1 MNAFLFVLL
10 CKTVY
15 GSFLEDITIDVFG
28 DNAHSLVA
36 AYGDFDSDK
45 KTDVFVINGTGK
57 IVHGK
62 LVLFNVLVIFVDWVR
77 THYEH
82 DTYENVP
89 HNCEFSSIDVI
100 IVISKLVF
108 GFR

>member
-15 GSFLEDITIDVFG
+15 GSFLEDITKDVFG
-28 DNAHSLVA
+28 DNTHSLVA

-57 IVHGK
+57 IVNGK
-62 LVLFNVLVIFVDWVR
+62 LVLFNVFSYFVDWVR
-77 THYEH
+77 THYEY
-82 DTYENVP
+82 DMYENVP
-89 HNCEFSSIDVI
+89 HNYEFRGVI
-100 IVISKLVF
+100 IVMSKLVF